1 MSAPECRGTFRSRQ
15 FAPTLAGAVFL
26 SASWCAVCPPV
37 SATDLTEWTG
47 GAKPGFELPLLK
59 SISSS
64 AGSSRGAE
72 SNSPASS
79 IQLDDFR
86 DQLVLVHFFATWC
99 EPCVEEMAALNRLA
113 GRYRQRPLTILAIS
127 VGEVE
132 VQEFGAGGVSIRV
145 PVQPGGES
153 AQGEVVTK
161 ARAAF
166 EKDYEFRRVETVG
179 PRVSGELVQ
188 SGTLGVVLA
197 ILAVMVYLWFRFE
210 LQFAIGAIIGTMHD
224 IVLTV
229 GFFVIT
235 QIEFNMTSIAAILT
249 IVGYSL
255 NETVVVFDRTREL
268 MRRYK
273 TMPLDE
279 LLDLSVNTTLSR
291 TAMTATTTA
300 LSLLALVLFGGEAIR
315 GFAVV
320 MLFGV
325 VICTYSAMFVSTP
338 ALLYL
343 GVRSGRMADEP
354 ADTSVPVSVQGTGK
368 A

>member
-1 MSAPECRGTFRSRQ
+1 VKGLPIVRLLRIVPDNTRIKFVRRRVFSFPFSALVSVAT
-15 FAPTLAGAVFL
+15 AVLLLVWGLHFGI
-26 SASWCAVCPPV
+26 
-37 SATDLTEWTG
+37 DFTG
-47 GAKPGFELPLLK
+47 GTL
-59 SISSS
+59 I
-64 AGSSRGAE
+64 
-72 SNSPASS
+72 
-79 IQLDDFR
+79 
-86 DQLVLVHFFATWC
+86 
-99 EPCVEEMAALNRLA
+99 EMQARNGHANVSTVRQAAN
-113 GRYRQRPLTILAIS
+113 AIS